1 MSLLI
6 EEMDMPNSCHMCVAG
21 FGGGCHFGQ
30 SADEYMCPDHGR
42 ADWCPLV
49 ELPPHGKL
57 IDADKL
63 IARLEKQ
70 RTVIL
75 HELPAAHER
84 EEGYTKEDYIFD
96 RNGDLISMLRNQA
109 AVIPADTEVKRNA
122 ETKTTIHNNGGDAS
136 NRADRTAVDV

>member
-6 EEMDMPNSCHMCVAG
+6 EGMDMPKAGMCTTINIHSDGTTYVYGTYPTEIHKA
-21 FGGGCHFGQ
+21 F
-30 SADEYMCPDHGR
+30 S
-42 ADWCPLV
+42 V
-49 ELPPHGKL
+49 PPHGKL
-57 IDADKL
+57 IDADHL

-75 HELPAAHER
+75 HELPAAHEQ

-122 ETKTTIHNNGGDAS
+122 ETKTTISNNGGDAA
-136 NRADRTAVDV
+136 NRTGNSKVDV